1 MAQEGL
7 TEEEIQQKY
16 QQFQLFQQQIEQ
28 VSQHLEM
35 LNHQEAELSSSINA
49 VKELEKTPPGQEIL
63 TPIATGVFVRT
74 ELMDS
79 QKMVVGVGA
88 DTAVEKKASDV
99 ARYLED
105 QMNNLK
111 GNIIEANMVL
121 QELSN
126 QAMAIYKE
134 LEKHSNSQ

>member
-1 MAQEGL
+1 MTQEHL
-7 TEEEIQQKY
+7 TEEEVQQKY

-35 LNHQEAELSSSINA
+35 LNHQEAELNSSINA

-74 ELMDS
+74 ELRES
-79 QKMVVGVGA
+79 QKMIVGVGA
-88 DTAVEKKASDV
+88 DTAVEKKASEV
-99 ARYLED
+99 VKYLEE

-111 GNIIEANMVL
+111 GNILEAKMVL

-134 LEKHSNSQ
+134 LEKNQA